1 MFDELVCVCF
11 GADGDKKLKI
21 FKNSSKM
28 HISDLKI
35 KPLKPSNDQI
45 STMISLSVDPRIAFS
60 TLSSAALMVLS
71 VL

>member
-1 MFDELVCVCF
+1 MAVVIDTSVRTVFDELVCVCF

-21 FKNSSKM
+21 FKNSSEM

-45 STMISLSVDPRIAFS
+45 SISF
-60 TLSSAALMVLS
+60 
-71 VL
+71 